1 MQREDL
7 KQEYD
12 IVIVGGGMVGT
23 TLACAL
29 AAWGADQRSVG
40 ADCRCANACS

>member
-29 AAWGADQRSVG
+29 AAWGPTSAL
-40 ADCRCANACS
+40 

>member
-1 MQREDL
+1 MRREDL

-12 IVIVGGGMVGT
+12 IVIVGGGMVGA

-29 AAWGADQRSVG
+29 ATRWHQNAVG
-40 ADCRCANACS
+40 VNR